1 MSDLR
6 FQHDARVEQALN
18 LVGEIRPLLRQ
29 RYTALQKKPVE
40 PTQADLHHM
49 ERILSL
55 LGEVALQLGVYLD
68 ADEAVADLGVAVRG
82 DVEARSQAAEPRDL
96 DAEPLPDSVLGL
108 MAHVRELRAKLAR
121 KRASDAGK

>member
-1 MSDLR
+1 MTDLR

-29 RYTALQKKPVE
+29 RYTALQKTPVE
-40 PTQADLHHM
+40 PTQADLSHM

-82 DVEARSQAAEPRDL
+82 DVEMLPQVADPRDL
-96 DAEPLPDSVLGL
+96 DAEPLPESVLGL

-121 KRASDAGK
+121 KRVSDHGD